1 MTVLADSTACRV
13 EILSGLNAKAPAAIL
28 IHGHDSC
35 LLLDA
40 GGALEAGADS
50 GWVLPQI
57 PDAVLL
63 SHDHV
68 DHCAAL
74 HQVPEG
80 VPVYATAPVAAGLQD
95 RPDIR
100 LLPLQGSIEIAGITV
115 TTGQAGHSLG
125 GVWLHLAL
133 GDGVFY
139 SGDFS
144 LESTLFAL
152 DTPPPAA
159 LALLD
164 ASYGLYDRAQQA
176 CRAELEPWL
185 ERPLLLPVPPSGR
198 ALEMALWLND
208 RPDCDWTLD
217 DPCRRQLD
225 LLQSLP
231 PGLLQPGVA
240 ERLARLKPQPFGD
253 DVPIILAANPDGVGG
268 EAGRIIAQ
276 QAQQAQRAVLYTGY
290 MPSVAQAQVDS
301 GRAHWLRWNVHPR
314 LSDVL
319 QLAEVL
325 DARRVVPLFSRLDP
339 LEAWQQALGSRL
351 LMQNLIEI

>member
-1 MTVLADSTACRV
+1 MTSAADHTACRV
-13 EILSGLNAKAPAAIL
+13 EVLSGLNAKAPAAIL
-28 IHGHDSC
+28 VHWYGRC

-40 GGALEAGADS
+40 GGALEACADS

-74 HQVPEG
+74 HQVPAD
-80 VPVYATAPVAAGLQD
+80 VPVYATAPVAAGLHG
-95 RPDIR
+95 RRDIR
-100 LLPLQGSIEIAGITV
+100 LLPLQGSIDIAGITV

-164 ASYGLYDRAQQA
+164 ASYGLYDRVQQV

-208 RPDCDWTLD
+208 RPECPWTLD
-217 DPCRRQLD
+217 DPCRRQLE
-225 LLQSLP
+225 LLQRLA
-231 PGLLQPGVA
+231 PGLLQAGAA

-276 QAQQAQRAVLYTGY
+276 QPQRAVLYTGY
-290 MPSVAQAQVDS
+290 MPSVAQAQVES

-314 LSDVL
+314 LTDVL
-319 QLAEVL
+319 QLAGVL

>member
-1 MTVLADSTACRV
+1 MTTCI

-28 IHGHDSC
+28 VKARGRC

-50 GWVLPQI
+50 GWTLPQL

-63 SHDHV
+63 THDHV

-74 HQVPEG
+74 HQVPAQ
-80 VPVYATAPVAAGLQD
+80 VPVYATAPVAASLQGRAD
-95 RPDIR
+95 VR
-100 LLPLQGSIEIAGITV
+100 LLPLSGTLDIAGIKV

-133 GDGVFY
+133 GDGLFY

-144 LESTLFAL
+144 LESTLFAF
-152 DTPPPAA
+152 DAPPAA
-159 LALLD
+159 GLALLD
-164 ASYGLYDRAQQA
+164 ASYGLYDRSQLE
-176 CRAELEPWL
+176 CRTALDPWL

-198 ALEMALWLND
+198 ALELALWLD
-208 RPDCDWTLD
+208 TRPGCHWTFDNACQQQLEQLQKL
-217 DPCRRQLD
+217 PCE
-225 LLQSLP
+225 
-231 PGLLQPGVA
+231 LLQPGVG

-268 EAGRIIAQ
+268 EAGRIIETQ
-276 QAQQAQRAVLYTGY
+276 PGRSVLYTGY
-290 MPSVAQAQVDS
+290 MPSLAQAQVAG

-314 LSDVL
+314 LGDILSLAKRL
-319 QLAEVL
+319 Q
-325 DARRVVPLFSRLDP
+325 ARHVVPLFSCLDP
-339 LEAWQQALGSRL
+339 LEAWQQVLGHRL
-351 LMQNLIEI
+351 LTHTHIEI

>member
-1 MTVLADSTACRV
+1 MTSTVDSAACRV

-28 IHGHDSC
+28 IHWRGRC

-40 GGALEAGADS
+40 GGALEVGADS
-50 GWVLPQI
+50 GWVLPRI

-74 HQVPEG
+74 HQVPVD
-80 VPVYATAPVAAGLQD
+80 VPVYATAPVAAGL
-95 RPDIR
+95 RGRRDIR

-152 DTPPPAA
+152 HTPPPAG

-164 ASYGLYDRAQQA
+164 ASYGLYDRAQLA

-208 RPDCDWTLD
+208 RPGCLWTLD
-217 DPCRRQLD
+217 DPCRRQLE
-225 LLQSLP
+225 LLQDLS

-240 ERLARLKPQPFGD
+240 EQLARLKPQPFAA

-268 EAGRIIAQ
+268 DAGRIIARQ
-276 QAQQAQRAVLYTGY
+276 SQRAVLYTGY
-290 MPSVAQAQVDS
+290 MPSVARAQVES

-314 LSDVL
+314 LTDVL

-325 DARRVVPLFSRLDP
+325 DAMQVVPLFSRLEP
-339 LEAWQQALGSRL
+339 LGAWQQALGSRL
-351 LMQNLIEI
+351 LAQNLIEI